1 MPERIEIAIVR
12 TREELAALAP
22 QWRALCRHDP
32 HSTPFQS
39 PEWLLPWA
47 RQFARRDLRALT
59 IGRDGSLIGLVP
71 AYVYTEQRR
80 RERQILLLGAG
91 TSDYLD
97 GIFAPECTTEHVRAA
112 LDCLHAESGWD
123 VAYFTQLRPGSK
135 LMHALETLRGLQ
147 AEPVH
152 SQTCMRMP
160 AVRIAELPT
169 KLRHNVHYYRNRG
182 QRRGMLE
189 VRTAGLADC
198 REGFEVLRRLHADRW
213 QRAGQPGVLADPRI
227 LAWHREAL
235 PLLANSGMLRLVTLM
250 LNGEAVASI
259 YALIDP
265 PWRRD
270 RTLYVY
276 LPAFSVRHADLRP
289 GTLLLAHVIDQ
300 AAQEGVRAIDL
311 LRGEEAYKHLW
322 HGQRFPTFG
331 YSLRRADSLARAA

>member
-1 MPERIEIAIVR
+1 MPEGVEVGIIRR
-12 TREELAALAP
+12 REELAALAP
-22 QWRALCRHDP
+22 QWSALCRHDP

-47 RQFARRDLRALT
+47 RQFARRDLCTAAIRGG
-59 IGRDGSLIGLVP
+59 GRLIGMVP

-80 RERQILLLGAG
+80 RERQLLLLGAG

-135 LMHALETLRGLQ
+135 LLNALASLPGLQ
-147 AEPVH
+147 VQSAR
-152 SQTCMRMP
+152 SQSCMRMR
-160 AVRIAELPT
+160 AMRVAEFPT
-169 KLRHNVHYYRNRG
+169 KLRHNVHYYRNRA
-182 QRRGMLE
+182 QRGGTLV

-198 REGFEVLRRLHADRW
+198 REAFEVLRRLHADRW

-235 PLLANSGMLRLVTLM
+235 PLLANSGTLRLAMLM
-250 LNGEAVASI
+250 QSGDPAASL

-265 PWRRD
+265 PGRRD
-270 RTLYVY
+270 RTLYIY

-300 AAQEGVRAIDL
+300 AAQEGVRTIDF
-311 LRGEEAYKHLW
+311 LRGEEAYKRLW
-322 HGQRFPTFG
+322 HAESFATLGSSVRPAA
-331 YSLRRADSLARAA
+331 SLTGAA